1 MGKVSELRRL
11 TVSIDKT
18 AQTLLL
24 KLDFFLFILSPK
36 ILASTLFTVCFTCVA
51 IKGFFCFWLLLA
63 AFLINTQK
71 IIENNSLRQLLHVLN
86 SVNCHLKKQSFFCQ
100 L

>member
-24 KLDFFLFILSPK
+24 KLDFFFIYLISKNFSIYTLYSVLYLCCYQRLF
-36 ILASTLFTVCFTCVA
+36 LF
-51 IKGFFCFWLLLA
+51 LA
-63 AFLINTQK
+63 AACCF
-71 IIENNSLRQLLHVLN
+71 SY
-86 SVNCHLKKQSFFCQ
+86 
-100 L
+100 